1 MVPSARLG
9 FGVKQLSG
17 SGSSPWLG
25 HLPGRSLPRAIRSER
40 PTLRL
45 APTTASDGGNTVCRS
60 ANAERGPTVHPALSP
75 DGDTAGTS
83 EPPRGRLRAVREG
96 RPPGAQGPP
105 EGPPLESP
113 PCTGVL
119 DTLGARQIWSP
130 LAEEAELEAET
141 IPHG

>member
-40 PTLRL
+40 PALRL

-75 DGDTAGTS
+75 DGDTAGVVS
-83 EPPRGRLRAVREG
+83 GLCGRAARQVPRVPRRALLSRALRAQASWT
-96 RPPGAQGPP
+96 P
-105 EGPPLESP
+105 
-113 PCTGVL
+113 
-119 DTLGARQIWSP
+119 
-130 LAEEAELEAET
+130 
-141 IPHG
+141 